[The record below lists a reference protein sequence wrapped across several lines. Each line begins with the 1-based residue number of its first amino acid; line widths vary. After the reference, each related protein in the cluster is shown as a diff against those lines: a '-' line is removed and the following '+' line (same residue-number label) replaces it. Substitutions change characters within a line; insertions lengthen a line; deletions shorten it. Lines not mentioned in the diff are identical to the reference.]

1 MQNNEQSIIRTYKH
15 LCISL
20 DQATNVKT
28 IAEKYLNL
36 RVLTIRAECAPFLVT
51 KLKIKVLPF
60 VVIYKN
66 GKEINRI
73 LGFEKLGN
81 DPNNVTVDSLEHFLY
96 ANGIT
101 NRRIV
106 DHRSIKNHIKALN
119 EDSDDGL
126 DI

>member
-1 MQNNEQSIIRTYKH
+1 MRSFLRDEN
-15 LCISL
+15 
-20 DQATNVKT
+20 TNVKV

-36 RVLTIRAECAPFLVT
+36 KVLTIKAESAPFLVT

-60 VVIYKN
+60 VAIYKN

-73 LGFEKLGN
+73 VGFEKLGN
-81 DPNNVTVDSLEHFLY
+81 DPNNVSVESLEHFLY

-106 DHRSIKNHIKALN
+106 NYGSIQSRTNPVN